1 MSSIRFA
8 LLSLLA
14 REPLSG
20 YDMKQQ
26 LDGRINIFYKINNNQ
41 LYPNLSKLRDEGLI
55 ELQSYEK
62 ASYRPARKVY
72 KITEEGIE
80 KLKLWVME
88 PSAPGAWD
96 EFLLKQ
102 YSGWLVDPEVM
113 LPQVEEKRKEH
124 EKRLE
129 EYKDKIDTLKKQHS
143 PLTSNE
149 PFFSSIAVLEMGIGF
164 ERSSVEWCEKI
175 IGWLK
180 ENKMS

>member
-1 MSSIRFA
+1 MSSIRYV

-41 LYPNLSKLRDEGLI
+41 LYPNLSKLNEEGFI

-72 KITEEGIE
+72 KITETGIE
-80 KLKLWVME
+80 KLKEWVVE

-102 YSGWLVDPEVM
+102 YSSWLVEPEVM
-113 LPQVEEKRKEH
+113 LPLVEEKKKEH
-124 EKRLE
+124 EKRLK
-129 EYKDKIDTLKKQHS
+129 EYKDKVLTFKKQHGS
-143 PLTSNE
+143 LTSDD
-149 PFFSSIAVLEMGIGF
+149 PLFSSIAVIEMGIGF
-164 ERSSVEWCEKI
+164 ERSSVAWCDKI
-175 IGWLK
+175 IVWLK
-180 ENKMS
+180 ENKI